1 MWRLV
6 LKNLFNFILSVVTLF
21 HLSPALNSGSIRASD
36 NLLGEGFRRESK
48 VMGAD
53 VVLVLFN
60 RRIYRERILPAYRL
74 FLKRDE
80 AETLIA
86 LLRECAQKLEA
97 NPQLSEQLLW
107 SKESVEE
114 DVGIL
119 TGTVYYSP
127 DNGKTSNQGEK
138 QKTHKVRRDYARGL
152 LSSSILQVLCVP
164 HDRMVNP
171 EQDMTNSRLVSY
183 LYARSEWIEELFTF
197 RRSVRGDRLELSIGE
212 STELFT
218 KEVAEEF
225 SRELTK
231 IVPPE
236 DPELRREYD
245 NLRAMLKLTLEDPDL
260 TLALSV
266 T

>member
-1 MWRLV
+1 MKNHFSFV
-6 LKNLFNFILSVVTLF
+6 LAAVTLF
-21 HLSPALNSGSIRASD
+21 HVSPVSNSASIRASD
-36 NLLGEGFRRESK
+36 NLVRKGFRKASK

-53 VVLVLFN
+53 VVVHLFN
-60 RRIYRERILPAYRL
+60 IRIYKDRILPAYRL
-74 FLKRDE
+74 FLRNDE
-80 AETLIA
+80 AEPLIA
-86 LLRECAQKLEA
+86 LLRECAKKLEA
-97 NPQLSEQLLW
+97 NPQLSEQLFW

-152 LSSSILQVLCVP
+152 LSSEILGVLCVP
-164 HDRMVNP
+164 HERRVNP
-171 EQDMTNSRLVSY
+171 EQDMSNSRLRSY
-183 LYARSEWIEELFTF
+183 LYEKSEWIEELFTS
-197 RRSVRGDRLELSIGE
+197 RRAVRGDRLELSIGE

-218 KEVAEEF
+218 REDAKEF
-225 SRELTK
+225 NRELTK

-236 DPELRREYD
+236 DPELRREHD
-245 NLRAMLKLTLEDPDL
+245 NLREMLKLALEDPDL